1 MHQLKRP
8 SVPACLARFR
18 HGFDHWGDVSP
29 TDKDEI
35 WQQLNQMQQQRCAYC
50 ECSIASE
57 KKAHIEH
64 LRQRARYPQGTF
76 EWGNLFGSCNHVDS
90 CGKHKDAC
98 GAYKHQDL
106 IKMDQEDPERFFM
119 FVVDGTIAIRSG
131 LSEDEVHRANE
142 TLRIF
147 NLDAKHGR
155 LRQMRQSAVQGY
167 VQTAEYFAELALEF
181 NESDWIPLLEQEL
194 ETIQDQPFSTAIN
207 HALEPWSVS

>member
-1 MHQLKRP
+1 MHKLERP
-8 SVPACLARFR
+8 SSPPCLVRFR
-18 HGFDHWGDVSP
+18 HGLNHWGDVSV

-35 WQQLNQMQQQRCAYC
+35 WLQLNQMQQQRCAYC
-50 ECSIASE
+50 ECSIAGD

-98 GAYKHQDL
+98 GAYHHQDL
-106 IKMDQEDPERFFM
+106 IKMDVEDPEHFFM
-119 FVVDGTIAIRSG
+119 FVADGTIAVRPE
-131 LSEDEVHRANE
+131 LSESEQHRAHE
-142 TLRIF
+142 TLRIL

-167 VQTAEYFAELALEF
+167 VQTAEELMAMAKVF
-181 NESDWIPLLEQEL
+181 DESEWMPLLKQEL
-194 ETIQDQPFSTAIN
+194 ETIKAQPFATAIK
-207 HALEPWSVS
+207 HVLAP